1 MDKAAPTTT
10 SRTFGGAKPPADVRL
25 AATSKARG
33 RPSAAATLSWA
44 AVPDWRL
51 QRRVRFDASRGL
63 QREIRGGGARRVDVA
78 SKPRRDRASVASSS
92 RPKTSQPTTTRRAT
106 DGAKQPGG
114 ARLATTSGT
123 RRGGTRRTQRA
134 GRSWVRRGREAVGR
148 PAEHLAADDNEARD
162 RRGEATRR
170 RAPGDDFE
178 NTVTARGRADRRG
191 LACVGASSS
200 WPTEVAAATTSP
212 SRWSDEPRRPER
224 ARSRSSRVRSGGSS
238 RHGPA
243 KTTPREQPRRFARDH
258 ALRNAPD
265 KTGGPTYW
273 RSAANARPSAA
284 REGGRQLQRPVGPR
298 CC

>member
-1 MDKAAPTTT
+1 MDKAAATTT

-25 AATSKARG
+25 AATSNTRG

-51 QRRVRFDASRGL
+51 QGRVRFDASRGL
-63 QREIRGGGARRVDVA
+63 QREIRGGWRTQSRRRCEAA
-78 SKPRRDRASVASSS
+78 SGPRV
-92 RPKTSQPTTTRRAT
+92 RRELVET
-106 DGAKQPGG
+106 EH
-114 ARLATTSGT
+114 LAADDNEAPTSGT

-170 RAPGDDFE
+170 RAPGDHPED
-178 NTVTARGRADRRG
+178 TVTARRRATRRG

-200 WPTEVAAATTSP
+200 WPTEVAAATTTP

-224 ARSRSSRVRSGGSS
+224 PRSRSSRVRSGGSS

-243 KTTPREQPRRFARDH
+243 KTTPREQPRRFARNH

-265 KTGGPTYW
+265 KTGGPTY
-273 RSAANARPSAA
+273 
-284 REGGRQLQRPVGPR
+284 
-298 CC
+298 